1 MHEAL
6 RAALDEIIGLF
17 VDDWAIALLTLA
29 WIGLFALP
37 GVRAH
42 AALAAVTLLAGLAA
56 LTLVFVA
63 RKARR

>member
-1 MHEAL
+1 MNLL
-6 RAALDEIIGLF
+6 RNIMSELIGLL
-17 VDDWAIALLTLA
+17 VDDWAFALLILA
-29 WIGLFALP
+29 WVGLFALP

-42 AALAAVTLLAGLAA
+42 AVFAGPLLFLGLAV

>member
-1 MHEAL
+1 MKNILAEL
-6 RAALDEIIGLF
+6 IGLF
-17 VDDWAIALLTLA
+17 VDDWAFALLVLA

-42 AALAAVTLLAGLAA
+42 LPLAGLILFLGFAA